1 MVILGKQ
8 TLGPGLSLSCCAAGT
23 VSPIP
28 GLVNFSPLR
37 NLVGD
42 FPGGLVDKNL
52 LANAGDTGSIP
63 GRKDP
68 TPHRATTEPPCL
80 QPVLRSEKP
89 LQ

>member
-8 TLGPGLSLSCCAAGT
+8 TLGPGLSLSCCMAGT
-23 VSPIP
+23 ASPIP

-52 LANAGDTGSIP
+52 LANARDARDVSYYV
-63 GRKDP
+63 KMK
-68 TPHRATTEPPCL
+68 
-80 QPVLRSEKP
+80 S
-89 LQ
+89 